1 MSGLRKNLCQIEA
14 IEQGRDTE
22 RQRPAPRAR
31 RRGRPRSLRF
41 DPMLEPPEHALDV
54 RWSAAAHPYWHSAHL
69 PRTSITGR
77 SAAKPVFSAAARTPP
92 ESLSSSTCTALPHVS
107 QIRKMQSCRQPGWL
121 FAGSE
126 EQPSEIQSL
135 M

>member
-1 MSGLRKNLCQIEA
+1 
-14 IEQGRDTE
+14 
-22 RQRPAPRAR
+22 
-31 RRGRPRSLRF
+31 
-41 DPMLEPPEHALDV
+41 MLEPPEHALDV

-107 QIRKMQSCRQPGWL
+107 QIRKMQSWRQPGWL
-121 FAGSE
+121 FATKALALSTRRRSE
-126 EQPSEIQSL
+126 EHTSELQSL
-135 M
+135 MPISYAVFCLKKK